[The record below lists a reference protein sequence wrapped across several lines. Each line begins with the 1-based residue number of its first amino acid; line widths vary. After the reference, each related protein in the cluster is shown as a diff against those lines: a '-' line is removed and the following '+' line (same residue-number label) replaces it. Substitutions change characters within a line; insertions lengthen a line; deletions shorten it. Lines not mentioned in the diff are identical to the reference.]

1 MVDRLMI
8 TLMML
13 GCLGICWL
21 GWHYY
26 KARLVQTIQPSEP
39 SLDKPFLLYFTGEY
53 CSACKFH
60 QTPIVDKL
68 AATFGDS
75 IVVREYDV
83 SQCPELA
90 SQYRVLTLPT
100 TVVLNQSGQVVHVNY
115 GVTSQAKL
123 ETQLS

>member
-1 MVDRLMI
+1 MVERLMI
-8 TLMML
+8 TLMIL

-21 GWHYY
+21 GWRYY

-39 SLDKPFLLYFTGEY
+39 RLDKPFLLYFTGEY
-53 CSACKFH
+53 CSACKFQ
-60 QTPIVDKL
+60 QTPVVDNL

-83 SQCPELA
+83 SQYPELA

-115 GVTSQAKL
+115 GVTSRAKL
-123 ETQLS
+123 EAQLS